1 MDENMKFI
9 ERIALACLSGI
20 FLFQACQSDAGKPGK
35 GGAPAPLPSSASRP
49 DLFLYVVTVD
59 NLRLREEPDL
69 AAAVKNQLK
78 EGEIV
83 EGSGETSSNQDEVEL
98 RGISVKAPYYR
109 LNAPAAGW
117 AFGGALIQLYAGTRA
132 GAPDWQSLTTLA
144 TFLKGLNAKSLDSGG
159 KAWAYVEQHFN
170 NANGPLADAV
180 FILLEQ
186 FFRRLEREG
195 SFYTMTEK
203 VNWTDQDINA
213 IYDGK
218 FDPNSKPITKSLA
231 VNGFR
236 IVTAEGSV
244 FPIADCRKFEAF
256 FAPKTT
262 PGMTAYIRQCTAE
275 QNNPMFDDG
284 GIIITLEEV
293 ADQAAFWEKFNRDNP
308 WFPLREE
315 TRHSEGWMRLV
326 LTNGSDNTPSFSYE
340 TDEIDGEFK
349 NVWAYIQQKYPGTE
363 LAKTVK
369 QMADLCAAENWKRTK
384 KVEEFQLEVA
394 RKFQELE

>member
-1 MDENMKFI
+1 MKKTG
-9 ERIALACLSGI
+9 RIAAS
-20 FLFQACQSDAGKPGK
+20 FLLIGLLIQACQSEAGKPEK
-35 GGAPAPLPSSASRP
+35 RTATEPLKPSTSAVRP
-49 DLFLYVVTVD
+49 ELFLYAVSVD
-59 NLRLREEPDL
+59 NLRLREEPNL
-69 AAAVKNQLK
+69 AAAVKGQLK

-83 EGSGETSSNQDEVEL
+83 EGNGESSSNQDEVDL
-98 RGISVKAPYYR
+98 RGISIKAPYYR
-109 LNAPAAGW
+109 LSAPTNGW

-132 GAPDWQSLTTLA
+132 GAPDRQTLA
-144 TFLKGLNAKSLDSGG
+144 ALSGFLSGLNVKSLESGR
-159 KAWAYVEQHFN
+159 KAWTYVEQHFS
-170 NANGPLADAV
+170 NASGPLADAA

-186 FFRRLEREG
+186 FFRRMEREG
-195 SFYTMTEK
+195 SFYTITEK
-203 VNWTDQDINA
+203 INWTDQDINA
-213 IYDGK
+213 IYEGK
-218 FDPNSKPITKSLA
+218 FDPNSKAVTKSLA
-231 VNGFR
+231 GNGFR

-244 FPIADCRKFEAF
+244 FPIVDCRKFEAF

-262 PGMTAYIRQCTAE
+262 PGMTDYIRQRTAE

-293 ADQAAFWEKFNRDNP
+293 ADQAAFWEKFNRANP

-384 KVEEFQLEVA
+384 KVEEYQMEVA
-394 RKFQELE
+394 RKFQEAE